1 VTISHPSFILNTCKG
16 NQETMVDVG
25 DEREE
30 RERRNGRFEIGVLHS
45 TGDGISSQRQ
55 QKKSKLA
62 VGLLHA
68 PASQHGS

>member
-1 VTISHPSFILNTCKG
+1 
-16 NQETMVDVG
+16 MVDVG